1 MIITLHDDETQWR
14 HARPILALVDHE
26 VAVAT
31 HDNQVHQ
38 GLVLEVTQGSEI
50 VLESTKGKT
59 RLSIPLR
66 NIDVIH
72 YI

>member
-1 MIITLHDDETQWR
+1 MIITLHDDESQWK
-14 HARPILALVDHE
+14 HARPIVALIDHE
-26 VAVAT
+26 VVVAT
-31 HDNQVHQ
+31 HNNQVHR
-38 GLVLEVTQGSEI
+38 GLVLEVTEGSEI
-50 VLESTKGKT
+50 VLESTKDKN